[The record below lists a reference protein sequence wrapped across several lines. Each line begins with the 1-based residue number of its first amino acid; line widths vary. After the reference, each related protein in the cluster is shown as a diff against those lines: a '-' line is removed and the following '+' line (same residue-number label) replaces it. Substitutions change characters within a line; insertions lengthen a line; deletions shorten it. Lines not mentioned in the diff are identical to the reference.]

1 MNKYTNLRRNGMN
14 APKAL
19 TIRLSRFSLTL
30 ALGAIVLSAVAWRAG
45 ANGASGRPPATATAV
60 AVVNLPSVLQNL
72 TEREVRQHD
81 LDASA
86 KIRQA
91 QLDELTDRIKVIE
104 ADLDPENGTVKQGT
118 RQYRDKVIEL
128 RELQVT
134 LEARYK
140 LLNQVL
146 SFDRGSVLRGLYTKI
161 EAAVAQ
167 IAERDGYD
175 IVLLDDTGFAI
186 PEEAGQDD
194 MNRAI
199 LSRTMLYTH
208 ESVDISD
215 QVIRLLNNEFQAGS
229 NP

>member
-1 MNKYTNLRRNGMN
+1 MN

-30 ALGAIVLSAVAWRAG
+30 ALGAIVLSTVAWRAG
-45 ANGASGRPPATATAV
+45 AYGASGRPPATATAI
-60 AVVNLPSVLQNL
+60 AVVNLPKVLQDLN
-72 TEREVRQHD
+72 ERQVRQQE

-86 KIRQA
+86 KVRQA
-91 QLDELTDRIKVIE
+91 QLDELTDRVKVLE

-118 RQYRDKVIEL
+118 REYRDKVVEL

-146 SFDRGSVLRGLYTKI
+146 SFDRGAVLRDLYLEI
-161 EAAVAQ
+161 EKAVKQ

-175 IVLLDDTGFAI
+175 VVLLDDTGFAI

-199 LSRTMLYTH
+199 LSRNMLYTH
-208 ESVDISD
+208 SSIDISD
-215 QVIRLLNNEFQAGS
+215 QIVRLLNNEFQAGS